1 MELNL
6 DFLRNLRIIIGFKFK
21 FAEREVF
28 LLPDWESL
36 VKLLKRDK
44 DSIYSNSFSIKSFF
58 PLFLPPLSQFYDIVA
73 ANNRYITS
81 ICIFFLDAI

>member
-36 VKLLKRDK
+36 VKLLKRDILELVLHK
-44 DSIYSNSFSIKSFF
+44 ILLS
-58 PLFLPPLSQFYDIVA
+58 PPPLPPPPLPV
-73 ANNRYITS
+73 
-81 ICIFFLDAI
+81 L